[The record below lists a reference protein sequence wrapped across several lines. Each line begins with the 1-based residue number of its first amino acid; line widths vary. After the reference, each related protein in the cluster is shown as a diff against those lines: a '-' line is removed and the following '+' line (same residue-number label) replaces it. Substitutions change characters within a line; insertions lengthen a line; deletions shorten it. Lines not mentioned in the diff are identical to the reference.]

1 MKNWSHNAQR
11 WTVPRVCQRESLKMQ
26 RKERWFRDNFSPPFL
41 WAFPWIAPNHTT
53 SPGGIRPC
61 LLSLCQTLCVYQL
74 ENRKDFPCLPCKSEK
89 CLLIPRPSISLTCHA
104 HAAKS
109 SSPVLSGMIT
119 AKSLIKCISSI
130 INPTSSSVSL
140 KEETFESFFF
150 PLQNSPPSIFLAE
163 TDTGISKGGKISGY
177 ILKLYFF

>member
-1 MKNWSHNAQR
+1 M
-11 WTVPRVCQRESLKMQ
+11 
-26 RKERWFRDNFSPPFL
+26 
-41 WAFPWIAPNHTT
+41 T

-89 CLLIPRPSISLTCHA
+89 CLLIPRPSIGLTCHA

-150 PLQNSPPSIFLAE
+150 PLQNSPPSIFLTE